1 MFLLLMTLLS
11 LNLTAAPNADSL
23 TARGFL
29 CTSKTVDG
37 EASTLKV
44 SADSGDVS
52 INYGN
57 EWLALY
63 TTGIYCGL
71 KMKAVNCQAAIT
83 HNFDNASKPHDTM
96 ITKYN
101 CKISGIEMTDA
112 NGYLEINISGDGNGY
127 FICGR
132 FAKNDLLLSNC
143 QTTTF

>member
-1 MFLLLMTLLS
+1 MSLLLTMLLS
-11 LNLTAAPNADSL
+11 LNLAAGQNVGSP
-23 TARGFL
+23 TTRGFL

-44 SADSGDVS
+44 NADSGDVS

-96 ITKYN
+96 IAKYN
-101 CKISGIEMTDA
+101 CKIGGIEMTDA
-112 NGYLEINISGDGNGY
+112 NGYLEINLSADGNGY